1 MDATHDRPPAGSA
14 AVSVHAAFGSFSQAR
29 ELTMAREQPLLA
41 LKAYS
46 TWMRRRRVGASARAA
61 ALLDFTLYCNMF
73 ALQIWE
79 TEDVRPDAPLA
90 LARDYF
96 QLVMDEFSALYKVV
110 LPDLDA
116 PETDADL
123 ASMPILDAKTD
134 SVPGGLWA
142 ALLLTIGNQACVE
155 LRAGGDGVAKAE
167 RLFLLSRQLEGQM
180 SDVPSLGWTWRIVR
194 DLNAAVC
201 AVMHCDFSQG
211 EEAARSALALLE
223 THIEDESADALSSES
238 VDENGYAPHTSLL
251 LALTHYTLGVAT
263 ENTSCESSLL
273 DYDRAIALASEGD
286 TGSSLAALMSRARN
300 RLAVYVEERQAK
312 ATLQAEE
319 AAGAANAEKKGRTA
333 SRLKTGKAT
342 SSRRAPQKAENPRFS
357 QSEQGLPLIV
367 TPSIPDVLQGYL
379 EKEGLTTTLVR
390 VGALKDLYEV
400 LARSLPGYEDCE
412 ALPQS
417 LFAGTRFEAG
427 AHESIFAVLFCT
439 DTPLQWTLRL
449 LDAAGNPVALRHSVW
464 APRPVLASLLME
476 MAAQRPPAPRSTAA
490 LQTRKEISD
499 GNGKLRQQVI
509 QMFAPP
515 AAAPTVKQK
524 AHEWVDAAVEL
535 LGQRLSLLLKTERAF
550 EEQWI
555 ATERIRSALHTFA
568 VPQDILRVK
577 QELLKEKHL
586 QERRQDRSARL
597 IVHFFRHIVKQRTLG
612 AEQTLVRRHRFEE
625 RVAAAVTLQKY
636 IRRWCAY
643 QEMGR
648 RLAARKEYVEKIIR
662 LQSLARRRA
671 AARAYA
677 ELRESR
683 RKEDLI
689 KTHLILFSCA
699 ALQIQRMYRGHCARL
714 RCYHLRGQM
723 HAATLHH
730 MRDSRNYYATVIQ
743 KCVRGMLARC
753 QYGRAVYASRCYG
766 RNAYKTQLWERSC
779 VVIQRA
785 YRACRSRRRLAGY
798 RAAPQICGG
807 PQLSGPSTAFSRHF
821 VRVHTDGAVT
831 ADKKQAVAANRIQK
845 MYRSCAAKRRLEALK
860 YARRKELE
868 AREEQPQWGARSTF
882 SLKDCVF

>member
-223 THIEDESADALSSES
+223 THIEDESADALS
-238 VDENGYAPHTSLL
+238 N
-251 LALTHYTLGVAT
+251 
-263 ENTSCESSLL
+263 
-273 DYDRAIALASEGD
+273 YDRAIALASEGD

-319 AAGAANAEKKGRTA
+319 AAGAANAEKK
-333 SRLKTGKAT
+333 
-342 SSRRAPQKAENPRFS
+342 
-357 QSEQGLPLIV
+357 
-367 TPSIPDVLQGYL
+367 DVLQGYL

>member
-1 MDATHDRPPAGSA
+1 MDAPLDHPRAGSA
-14 AVSVHAAFGSFSQAR
+14 AVTVHGAFGSFSQAR
-29 ELTMAREQPLLA
+29 NLTMTREQPLLA

-46 TWMRRRRVGASARAA
+46 TWMRRKRVGASARAA

-79 TEDVRPDAPLA
+79 TEDVCPGAPLA

-96 QLVMDEFSALYKVV
+96 QLVMDEFSALYNVA

-116 PETDADL
+116 PEANADL
-123 ASMPILDAKTD
+123 RSMFVFDGKTD
-134 SVPGGLWA
+134 SVPDGLWA

-155 LRAGGDGVAKAE
+155 LRAGGEGVTKAE
-167 RLFLLSRQLEGQM
+167 RLFLLCRRLEGQM
-180 SDVPSLGWTWRIVR
+180 GGVPSLGWTWRIVR
-194 DLNAAVC
+194 DLNAAVG
-201 AVMHCDFSQG
+201 AVIHCDFSQG
-211 EEAARSALALLE
+211 EEAARSTLAVLE
-223 THIEDESADALSSES
+223 RHIEDECADALSNES
-238 VDENGYAPHTSLL
+238 VGETGYAPDTSLL

-273 DYDRAIALASEGD
+273 DYDRAIALASDGD
-286 TGSSLAALMSRARN
+286 TGSSLADLMSRTRN
-300 RLAVYVEERQAK
+300 RLAAYVEERQAK
-312 ATLQAEE
+312 AALLAEE
-319 AAGAANAEKKGRTA
+319 AAGAANAERKGRPV
-333 SRLKTGKAT
+333 SRLKTGKTT
-342 SSRRAPQKAENPRFS
+342 SSRRGPQRVGNPRFS
-357 QSEQGLPLIV
+357 NLEQGPPPIV
-367 TPSIPDVLQGYL
+367 APSIPDVLRGYL
-379 EKEGLTTTLVR
+379 EKEGLATALIR

-400 LARSLPGYEDCE
+400 LARSLPGYEGCE

-439 DTPLQWTLRL
+439 ETPLQWTLRL

-464 APRPVLASLLME
+464 APRPVIASLLME

-490 LQTRKEISD
+490 LQTRKEITD

-524 AHEWVDAAVEL
+524 AHEWVDAAVGL

-555 ATERIRSALHTFA
+555 ATERIQSALHTFGLSK
-568 VPQDILRVK
+568 DILRVK
-577 QELLKEKHL
+577 QELLKEKYL
-586 QERRQDRSARL
+586 EGRRQDRSARI
-597 IVHFFRHIVKQRTLG
+597 IVHFFRHIVKQRTLR
-612 AEQTLVRRHRFEE
+612 ADQMFVNRRRFEE

-648 RLAARKEYVEKIIR
+648 RHAARREYVEKIVL

-671 AARAYA
+671 AAHAYA
-677 ELRESR
+677 ELCESR

-689 KTHLILFSCA
+689 KAQLILFSCA

-714 RCYHLRGQM
+714 RCYHLRGQV
-723 HAATLHH
+723 HAAMLHH

-743 KCVRGMLARC
+743 RYVRGMLARC
-753 QYGRAVYASRCYG
+753 RYGRAVYARRCYG
-766 RNAYKTQLWERSC
+766 RNVYKTQLWGRSC

-785 YRACRSRRRLAGY
+785 YRAYRSRRRVVGY

-807 PQLSGPSTAFSRHF
+807 PQVSGLSTASSRRF
-821 VRVHTDGAVT
+821 VPFHTDGAVR
-831 ADKKQAVAANRIQK
+831 ADKKQAAAANRIQQ